1 MYSHN
6 LILKARSWA
15 LNGSHL
21 RVFPQLT
28 TNTYTYK
35 GIGENGKPKSKTKS
49 YVNLVI
55 ETGNARHVGTQEYK
69 QDTEMT
75 DGINKIYV
83 HYYLK
88 AHPNEND

>member
-6 LILKARSWA
+6 LALKARSWA

-21 RVFPQLT
+21 RVFPQVT
-28 TNTYTYK
+28 TSTYSYK
-35 GIGENGKPKSKTKS
+35 SSVDGKPRTKTLN

-88 AHPNEND
+88 AHPNENN

>member
-1 MYSHN
+1 MSSHN
-6 LILKARSWA
+6 IVLKARSWA
-15 LNGSHL
+15 MNGSHL

-28 TNTYTYK
+28 TSTYSYK
-35 GIGENGKPKSKTKS
+35 SSVDGKPKTKTLNH
-49 YVNLVI
+49 VNLVI

-88 AHPNEND
+88 AHPNENN

>member
-6 LILKARSWA
+6 LALKARSWA

-28 TNTYTYK
+28 TSTYSYK
-35 GIGENGKPKSKTKS
+35 SSVDGKPRTKTLN

-75 DGINKIYV
+75 DGINKIYI

-88 AHPNEND
+88 ANPNENA